1 MANPPGNRA
10 LPVAKLRRKAGQYHH
25 GQLKEALIRAGR
37 TLIEQRGLEGFT
49 LRECARRARVSHA
62 APAHHFNSVSDLLAE
77 IAARGFDDLTAAM
90 DSSAAGE
97 RNPAPRLVALGRG
110 YVNFAMTNKAAFR
123 LMFNHGAR
131 SGTNEQLARAA
142 KAAHARLEG
151 GIAEVIPQCA
161 PGVKQAM
168 ADLAWAGVHGF
179 AVLALGGQLG
189 PSGPGDPVLK
199 CRLESLLQ
207 AIVDA
212 IAAGGRISAARD
224 AVMAGADRN
233 E

>member
-1 MANPPGNRA
+1 MA
-10 LPVAKLRRKAGQYHH
+10 KQQRKAGQYHH

-37 TLIEQRGLEGFT
+37 ALLEQRGLEGFT

-90 DSSAAGE
+90 DSSAADD
-97 RNPAPRLVALGRG
+97 RNPATRLIALGRG
-110 YVNFAMTNKAAFR
+110 YVSFAMANKAVFQ
-123 LMFNHGAR
+123 LMFNHEAR
-131 SGTNEQLARAA
+131 SETNEQLARAA
-142 KAAHARLEG
+142 KAAHGRLER

-179 AVLALGGQLG
+179 AMLALGGQFGSYG
-189 PSGPGDPVLK
+189 PADAVFRR
-199 CRLESLLQ
+199 RLESLLR

-212 IAAGGRISAARD
+212 IAGGGETPAARD
-224 AVMAGADRN
+224 TVVTSADEN
-233 E
+233 K